1 MPKQKKTRKD
11 PLFEFVIVF
20 AILLGGVF
28 AFSSDTQ
35 QVEATPEVT
44 PPAVEVVEEVKR
56 SYVVPTGKPETLVT
70 GLRAPWELLF
80 LPDGQALVD
89 ERDTGSILLIS
100 KDLKV
105 SKVGFTRAAPPCE
118 KFCEGGTL
126 GMTYAADRIGNKLSL
141 FVFLTTLSDNRILKY
156 DLNTDG
162 SGKWS
167 LANKRVIVKGIER
180 SGKSTTHNGGRLAI
194 GPDGKLW
201 VTLGDSGMKGA
212 TS

>member
-1 MPKQKKTRKD
+1 MPKQEKTRKD

-20 AILLGGVF
+20 AIMLGGVF

-35 QVEATPEVT
+35 KIEAAPEVK
-44 PPAVEVVEEVKR
+44 PPVVEVVKR
-56 SYVVPTGKPETLVT
+56 SYVLPTGKPETLVS

-100 KDLKV
+100 KDLEV

-126 GMTYAADRIGNKLSL
+126 GMTYVADRIGNKLSL
-141 FVFLTTLSDNRILKY
+141 LCF
-156 DLNTDG
+156 
-162 SGKWS
+162 
-167 LANKRVIVKGIER
+167 
-180 SGKSTTHNGGRLAI
+180 
-194 GPDGKLW
+194 
-201 VTLGDSGMKGA
+201 
-212 TS
+212 